1 MFHTSD
7 KYHFYNTI
15 NQLVLHKNKSM
26 KPIVPI
32 STIMTTNVVKL
43 NLNDSLNK
51 AEELFKTHNIR
62 HIPVVNGDT
71 VVGIISN
78 ADLLKVALADYSD
91 DDTEVTSTLY
101 NMFSLEQVMTKNVS
115 TVLSFTSIKEVAEI
129 FALNYF
135 RALPVMYENKLVGI
149 ITTTDIIKYFMTL
162 YEI

>member
-1 MFHTSD
+1 
-7 KYHFYNTI
+7 
-15 NQLVLHKNKSM
+15 M

-129 FALNYF
+129 FALNDF

-149 ITTTDIIKYFMTL
+149 ITTTDIIKYFMAL

>member
-1 MFHTSD
+1 MFHTTD

-15 NQLVLHKNKSM
+15 YQLVLHKNKSM

-78 ADLLKVALADYSD
+78 ADLLKVVLADYSD

-129 FALNYF
+129 FALNDF

>member
-1 MFHTSD
+1 MFHTTD

-15 NQLVLHKNKSM
+15 YQLVLHKNKSM

-129 FALNYF
+129 FALNDF

-149 ITTTDIIKYFMTL
+149 ITTTDIIKYLLKHF
-162 YEI
+162 ED